1 MLEVSFEITGL
12 TDTQSNYLTPLR
24 VLAIISQLCYALT
37 EPTAV
42 PEGSSK
48 DSQDAVVY
56 GVVGSL
62 LSVLVLAV
70 IGVVAILVYL
80 RWKAY
85 SYKLQ
90 PKFQG
95 TASSLKESQYVIYTI
110 IP

>member
-1 MLEVSFEITGL
+1 MLNPAACVVHG
-12 TDTQSNYLTPLR
+12 
-24 VLAIISQLCYALT
+24 AIISQLCYALT

-70 IGVVAILVYL
+70 IGLVAILVYL
-80 RWKAY
+80 RWKSY

-90 PKFQG
+90 PNFQG
-95 TASSLKESQYVIYTI
+95 TARESQYVIYTRKLCL
-110 IP
+110 

>member
-1 MLEVSFEITGL
+1 MLEVSFEITGV
-12 TDTQSNYLTPLR
+12 TDTQSNW
-24 VLAIISQLCYALT
+24 IISQLCYALT

-62 LSVLVLAV
+62 LSVVVLAV

-80 RWKAY
+80 RWNAY

-90 PKFQG
+90 PNFQG
-95 TASSLKESQYVIYTI
+95 TARESQYVI
-110 IP
+110 IPWLSSSA